1 VSPVL
6 DTGFAASTDQ
16 AARGV
21 DKPAPGALRDI
32 DGRVEARRPLLA
44 DGYRLTWTTSLLP
57 DEDVR
62 YELSPTDAGPVPLAV
77 EISALEQE
85 LDSRGYSVALNQY
98 RQAINAFGQHAYEAA
113 NSQLRATLEDLVV
126 QIAVSH
132 TGFVKPPNQGGG
144 GQAIDR
150 LKATSNLDARDGGG
164 AVGRNGHDR
173 SQAGDRFRRAVWC
186 GGWQSPLHP
195 PRMSRPPKARR
206 ANCRGQFA
214 STGERCVFNPR
225 FGRVALRG
233 LPSSRSG

>member
-21 DKPAPGALRDI
+21 DKPAPGALCDI

-150 LKATSNLDARDGGG
+150 LKATSNLDARDGG
-164 AVGRNGHDR
+164 DML
-173 SQAGDRFRRAVWC
+173 AGLWRVSHIGGPHPGTSNADEARFRVQVITATARLL
-186 GGWQSPLHP
+186 LH
-195 PRMSRPPKARR
+195 
-206 ANCRGQFA
+206 
-214 STGERCVFNPR
+214 R
-225 FGRVALRG
+225 F
-233 LPSSRSG
+233 S